1 MTLLIDFPLMKVL
14 NIMFPNPELV
24 ETEGL
29 NVRVQ
34 AILLEDIDWKFQSSL
49 EGFKSFPSKPLKVHP

>member
-1 MTLLIDFPLMKVL
+1 MKVL

-49 EGFKSFPSKPLKVHP
+49 EGFKSFPSKPLQVHP